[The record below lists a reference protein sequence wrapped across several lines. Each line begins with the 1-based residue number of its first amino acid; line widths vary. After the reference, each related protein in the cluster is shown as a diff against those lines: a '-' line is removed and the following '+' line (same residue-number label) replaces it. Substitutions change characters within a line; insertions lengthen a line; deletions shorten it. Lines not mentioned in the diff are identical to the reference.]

1 MISVKGVFQDGV
13 AKPIDVVEGR
23 DGQVV
28 IITFLEEKETPQELV
43 TEQDGDWDVLSQLIE
58 ECRMST
64 GVSDLAHQ
72 HDHYLYGTAK
82 RDGQ

>member
-1 MISVKGVFQDGV
+1 MVSIKGVFQNGV

-23 DGQVV
+23 DGQIV
-28 IITFLEEKETPQELV
+28 IITFLEEKETPQEFAS
-43 TEQDGDWDVLSQLIE
+43 EQANEWDVLAELIE
-58 ECRMST
+58 ECSMNT

-82 RDGQ
+82 RERQ